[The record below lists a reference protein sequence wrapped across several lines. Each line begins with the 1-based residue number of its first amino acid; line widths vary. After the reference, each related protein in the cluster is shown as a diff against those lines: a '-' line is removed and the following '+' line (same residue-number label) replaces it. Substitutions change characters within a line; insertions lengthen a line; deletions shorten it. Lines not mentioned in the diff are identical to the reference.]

1 MIQIGRLLLPAVR
14 TKTATNILW
23 AEILIFVLP
32 LVSCSQ
38 YFSSPPK
45 LPLLTPKPST
55 TLTMVRFEQL
65 LGWGSG
71 RENQA
76 LAAFLKSCKKL
87 AKLPPNALFLEMQ
100 TAAPSEVYGRGF
112 HWHEV
117 CEKAGRLK
125 PNLTPADA
133 QKFFETYFV
142 PFQMSDKGND
152 DGLITGYFEPRLL
165 GSRKPT
171 RRFSV
176 PLYKKPGDLVS
187 IDLGDFRKKWK
198 GEQLVGKVKNSKVV
212 PYEERSKIEEGL
224 LKGRDLEL
232 LWVDDP
238 VDAFF
243 LHIQGSGSVV
253 FPDGKQTRV
262 GYAGKNG
269 QPYFAIGRDLVARG
283 VLTKKQVS
291 LQSIRRWLKR
301 HPDEAQTLMNKN
313 KSYIFFRAIQGPGP
327 IGAQG
332 IPLTPG
338 HSLATDKRFVPLG
351 TPVWLDTINPLLP
364 GVPLRRLVIAQDT
377 GGAIKGVVRA
387 DLFWGAGKRARQGAG
402 LMKERGRLYILLPR
416 AVLAGRKK

>member
-1 MIQIGRLLLPAVR
+1 MIQIGRLLPPAVR
-14 TKTATNILW
+14 TKTVTSILW
-23 AEILIFVLP
+23 IEIIFFVLP

-45 LPLLTPKPST
+45 LLLLTPKPGA
-55 TLTMVRFEQL
+55 TLTMVGFEQL
-65 LGWGSG
+65 LGWGAG

-87 AKLPPNALFLEMQ
+87 SKLPADAFFLENK
-100 TAAPSEVYGRGF
+100 TEAPSKVYGRGF

-117 CEKAGRLK
+117 CEKARRFT
-125 PNLTPADA
+125 PNLTPANA
-133 QKFFETYFV
+133 KKYFETYFV
-142 PFQMSDKGND
+142 P
-152 DGLITGYFEPRLL
+152 YW
-165 GSRKPT
+165 
-171 RRFSV
+171 V

-187 IDLGDFRKKWK
+187 IDLGVFRQKWK
-198 GEQLVGKVKNSKVV
+198 GEQLVGKVKNSKLV
-212 PYEERSKIEEGL
+212 PYEERSEIEEGS

-238 VDAFF
+238 VEAFF

-283 VLTKKQVS
+283 VLTKAQVS
-291 LQSIRRWLKR
+291 LQSIRSWLKR
-301 HPDEAQTLMNKN
+301 YPEEAQALMNKN
-313 KSYIFFRAIQGPGP
+313 KSYVFFRAIQGPGP

-387 DLFWGAGKRARQGAG
+387 DLFWGAGRRARQGAG
-402 LMKERGRLYILLPR
+402 RMKEMGRLYILLPR
-416 AVLAGRKK
+416 AALVGRRN